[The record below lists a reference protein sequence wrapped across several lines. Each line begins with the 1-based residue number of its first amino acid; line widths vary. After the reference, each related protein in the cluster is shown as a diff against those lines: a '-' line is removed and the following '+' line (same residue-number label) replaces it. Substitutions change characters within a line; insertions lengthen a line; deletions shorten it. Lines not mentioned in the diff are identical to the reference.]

1 MKYPLTA
8 YSPSLCR
15 RTDEIDASLLG
26 PACFFP
32 AFVGMQLYEVMETPV
47 ETVSLC
53 VEHNLYRGQVVEY
66 IYTTGLRYNTI
77 GYNAIFHT
85 PLQFPK

>member
-8 YSPSLCR
+8 YSPSLGR
-15 RTDEIDASLLG
+15 RTDKIDASLLG

-32 AFVGMQLYEVMETPV
+32 TFVGMQLYEVMETPV

-53 VEHNLYRGQVVEY
+53 VEHN
-66 IYTTGLRYNTI
+66 
-77 GYNAIFHT
+77 
-85 PLQFPK
+85 